1 MGVANTRNA
10 SLKRARHR
18 LQLELGD
25 ALSDL
30 GKARSAAAALDQK
43 QRHFDKCLEDW
54 RQRHMESQAMLDTS
68 QKEARALSA
77 ELLKLRHAYEESTM
91 SQESLQRENSNL
103 QGTLSRAWS
112 QSGSK
117 VLWQS
122 PGLEGTTVLQGTR
135 FSIGAV
141 SLRF

>member
-1 MGVANTRNA
+1 MWPIPEMPPWRGPGTDCSWSWGTPCQTLARPVLRQLRWTRSSDTLTSA
-10 SLKRARHR
+10 WKTGGRGIWSLRRCWMPLR
-18 LQLELGD
+18 RRPGPS
-25 ALSDL
+25 ALNSSSS
-30 GKARSAAAALDQK
+30 G
-43 QRHFDKCLEDW
+43 
-54 RQRHMESQAMLDTS
+54 TP
-68 QKEARALSA
+68 
-77 ELLKLRHAYEESTM
+77 AYEESTM